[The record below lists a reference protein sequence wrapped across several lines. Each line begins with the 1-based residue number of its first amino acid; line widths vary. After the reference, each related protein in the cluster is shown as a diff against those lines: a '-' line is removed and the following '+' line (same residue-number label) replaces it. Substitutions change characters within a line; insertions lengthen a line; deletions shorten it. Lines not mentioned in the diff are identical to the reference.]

1 MQDSLKDRAKD
12 KAKDLVQ
19 DHGKDYAKKKFKEYG
34 VEKAREMA
42 RNRNNNNHHGHSGF
56 HFGLHLHG
64 WRRPVFIP
72 TTTVVTEVIVV
83 QPQLEE
89 EEIATDELPR
99 VMVGSTVTLAGE
111 DLGEEEGNVL
121 LEIHN
126 MALAAEVNDWDRE
139 AATATLPSFALAN
152 ETPVTIHLLT
162 ADGELAESYD
172 AMLIPA
178 MEETE

>member
-1 MQDSLKDRAKD
+1 LERPGRSNTSKTRPRTRQKNRAKGIYQNQGKDIIKQAQSLGKTKADVLAHKAKAKQWLKDSLKDRAKD

-19 DHGKDYAKKKFKEYG
+19 NHGKDYAKKKFNEYG

-72 TTTVVTEVIVV
+72 TTTVVTGAIVV

-89 EEIATDELPR
+89 EKSRLT
-99 VMVGSTVTLAGE
+99 SF
-111 DLGEEEGNVL
+111 
-121 LEIHN
+121 
-126 MALAAEVNDWDRE
+126 RE
-139 AATATLPSFALAN
+139 
-152 ETPVTIHLLT
+152 
-162 ADGELAESYD
+162 
-172 AMLIPA
+172 
-178 MEETE
+178 

>member
-1 MQDSLKDRAKD
+1 
-12 KAKDLVQ
+12 
-19 DHGKDYAKKKFKEYG
+19 
-34 VEKAREMA
+34 
-42 RNRNNNNHHGHSGF
+42 
-56 HFGLHLHG
+56 
-64 WRRPVFIP
+64 
-72 TTTVVTEVIVV
+72 
-83 QPQLEE
+83 
-89 EEIATDELPR
+89 
-99 VMVGSTVTLAGE
+99 MVGSTVTLAGK

-162 ADGELAESYD
+162 ADGEVVESYD
-172 AMLIPA
+172 ALLIPA